1 MLVGHRFYRSC
12 QYRETEH
19 SSTISEW
26 NSNNYAPCQGYPRV
40 CTFLHQYVF
49 ASFVGRDGTY
59 DLLTSIWRLSHPDSR
74 SPDDPYGDDSESVS
88 PSSGSFSDDEESV
101 SEEERSVGGDSN
113 GSEDGTEEESSAPN
127 ASAGSPA
134 SEKKGDEAVP
144 TSSLGETGPE
154 SHEKTECDC
163 GKDGHYEKVVC
174 DEVVKASLG
183 KVWNCVY
190 GENKDFM
197 MSFLRDNQK
206 VTGMFHIG

>member
-74 SPDDPYGDDSESVS
+74 SPDDPHYPDSDSLS
-88 PSSGSFSDDEESV
+88 RTSGSFSDDEGTD
-101 SEEERSVGGDSN
+101 SEEREDVSLDSN
-113 GSEDGTEEESSAPN
+113 LSDEEGEEGRTSAKEPGSTPS
-127 ASAGSPA
+127 
-134 SEKKGDEAVP
+134 
-144 TSSLGETGPE
+144 
-154 SHEKTECDC
+154 
-163 GKDGHYEKVVC
+163 
-174 DEVVKASLG
+174 
-183 KVWNCVY
+183 
-190 GENKDFM
+190 
-197 MSFLRDNQK
+197 Q
-206 VTGMFHIG
+206 